1 MTRASGGAG
10 DRFRLLQLMWAPSTR
25 VGRSGATVGAIVEAA
40 IDLADRA
47 GLEALTMRAVA
58 ERVGVGAMTLY
69 GYLPGKTELLELMLD
84 RVAGA
89 TYQRRPLPVD
99 EPDWRAALR
108 YVGRRNVEHAL
119 DHRWTVEVPSARP
132 ILGPGVCRKYE
143 AELAPLDGIGLSDRE
158 MDHVLTTVLNLAG
171 SAARWQVG
179 LDRVRA
185 ESRLTDEQ
193 WWRLSEPLLAE
204 AMDGL
209 ELPISRRVGE
219 SVASAGDPLASLE
232 VGLELLLD
240 GLDRRLSS

>member
-1 MTRASGGAG
+1 
-10 DRFRLLQLMWAPSTR
+10 LLEVLWAPSTR
-25 VGRSGATVGAIVEAA
+25 VGRSGATVGAIIEAA
-40 IDLADRA
+40 IDLADGA
-47 GLEALTMRAVA
+47 GLEALTMRSVA

-69 GYLPGKTELLELMLD
+69 GYVPGKAELLELMLD

-89 TYQRRPLPVD
+89 TYEGRPLPVD

-108 YVGRRNVEHAL
+108 YVGLRNFAHAL
-119 DHRWTVEVPSARP
+119 DHRWMVEVPSARP

-143 AELAPLDGIGLSDRE
+143 VELAPLDGIGLSDRE
-158 MDHVLTTVLNLAG
+158 MDHVLTTVLALAG

-185 ESRLTDEQ
+185 ESRLTDAQ
-193 WWRLSEPLLAE
+193 WWRLSEPFLAE
-204 AMDGL
+204 AMEGV

-219 SVASAGDPLASLE
+219 SVASAGDPRESLE

-240 GLDRRLSS
+240 GLERRLSS